1 MKHTHKYTV
10 ITGASSGIGYEA
22 AKAFAARGHSLIL
35 IARRTERLEKL
46 RTEIH
51 AAHPSIDIILKS
63 VDLSIAENVLRVY
76 EEVKALPLG
85 TWVNNAGF
93 GILKAFHNI
102 SNEEN
107 TNLIN
112 TNITAL
118 TLLSQEFIKT
128 QKRGYILNVA
138 SIAAFL
144 PGPLLSTYYASKAY
158 VLSLSAAVNE
168 ELKRS
173 GKPIS
178 VTTLCPGPMK
188 TEFFATAGA
197 SKEFATA
204 TPRACAKRALSAM
217 FKRKPIVFSDN
228 LIALAAFGTKFLPI
242 NLLTKISYRI
252 QRSKFM

>member
-1 MKHTHKYTV
+1 MLAL
-10 ITGASSGIGYEA
+10 ITGASSGLGIEFARLLAINGYDLIISARRKDRLESLKKVLEKKYKINVEVFPA
-22 AKAFAARGHSLIL
+22 DLSDVNDVLNLAKSCFIKDVDIL
-35 IARRTERLEKL
+35 I
-46 RTEIH
+46 
-51 AAHPSIDIILKS
+51 
-63 VDLSIAENVLRVY
+63 
-76 EEVKALPLG
+76 
-85 TWVNNAGF
+85 NNAGF
-93 GILKAFHNI
+93 GILGAFNNM
-102 SNEEN
+102 SGKEN
-107 TNLIN
+107 VNLIN

-144 PGPLLSTYYASKAY
+144 PGPLLSSYYASKAY

-188 TEFFATAGA
+188 TEFFTTAGA

-204 TPRACAKRALSAM
+204 TPRACAKRALRAM
-217 FKRKPIVFSDN
+217 FKRKPVVFSDN
-228 LIALAAFGTKFLPI
+228 LIALAAFGTKFLPF

>member
-1 MKHTHKYTV
+1 MLAL
-10 ITGASSGIGYEA
+10 ITGASSGLGIEFARLLAINGYDLIIS
-22 AKAFAARGHSLIL
+22 ARRKDRLESLKKVLEKKYKINVEVFPADLSDVNDVLNLAENCFIKDVDIL
-35 IARRTERLEKL
+35 I
-46 RTEIH
+46 
-51 AAHPSIDIILKS
+51 
-63 VDLSIAENVLRVY
+63 
-76 EEVKALPLG
+76 
-85 TWVNNAGF
+85 NNAGF
-93 GILKAFHNI
+93 GILGAFN
-102 SNEEN
+102 NMYGKEN
-107 TNLIN
+107 VNLIN

-144 PGPLLSTYYASKAY
+144 PGPLLSSYYASKAY

-188 TEFFATAGA
+188 TEFFTTAGA

-204 TPRACAKRALSAM
+204 TPRACAKRALRAM
-217 FKRKPIVFSDN
+217 FKRKPVVFSDN
-228 LIALAAFGTKFLPI
+228 LIALAAFGTKFLPF

>member
-1 MKHTHKYTV
+1 MLAL
-10 ITGASSGIGYEA
+10 ITGASSGLGIEFARLLAINGYN
-22 AKAFAARGHSLIL
+22 LI
-35 IARRTERLEKL
+35 ISARRKNRLESLKKVLEKKYKIDVDVFPADLSKVSEVERLAK
-46 RTEIH
+46 H
-51 AAHPSIDIILKS
+51 CYKNNID
-63 VDLSIAENVLRVY
+63 VLI
-76 EEVKALPLG
+76 
-85 TWVNNAGF
+85 NNAGF
-93 GILKAFHNI
+93 GILKAIHNI

-118 TLLSQEFIKT
+118 TLLSQGFIKT
-128 QKRGYILNVA
+128 QEKGYILNVA

-144 PGPLLSTYYASKAY
+144 PGPLLSSYYASKAY

-168 ELKRS
+168 ELKRNE
-173 GKPIS
+173 KPIF

-188 TEFFATAGA
+188 TEFFTTAGA

-204 TPRACAKRALSAM
+204 TPRVCAKRALIAM
-217 FKRKPIVFSDN
+217 FKRKPVVFSDN
-228 LIALAAFGTKFLPI
+228 LIALAAFGTKFLPF

>member
-1 MKHTHKYTV
+1 MLAL
-10 ITGASSGIGYEA
+10 ITGASSGLGIEFARLLAINGYDLIIS
-22 AKAFAARGHSLIL
+22 ARRKDRLESLKKVLEKKYKINVEVFPADLSDVNDVLNLAENCFIKDVDIL
-35 IARRTERLEKL
+35 I
-46 RTEIH
+46 
-51 AAHPSIDIILKS
+51 
-63 VDLSIAENVLRVY
+63 
-76 EEVKALPLG
+76 
-85 TWVNNAGF
+85 NNAGF
-93 GILKAFHNI
+93 GILGTFNNMSGK
-102 SNEEN
+102 EN
-107 TNLIN
+107 VNLIN

-144 PGPLLSTYYASKAY
+144 PGPLLSSYYASKAY

-188 TEFFATAGA
+188 TEFFTTAGA

-204 TPRACAKRALSAM
+204 TPRACAKRALRAM
-217 FKRKPIVFSDN
+217 FKRKPVVFSDN
-228 LIALAAFGTKFLPI
+228 LIALAAFGTKFLPF

-252 QRSKFM
+252 QKSKFM

>member
-1 MKHTHKYTV
+1 MLAL
-10 ITGASSGIGYEA
+10 ITGASSGLGIEFARLLAINGYDLIISARRKDRLESLKKVLEKKYKINVEVFPA
-22 AKAFAARGHSLIL
+22 DLSDVNDVLNLAKSCFIKDVDIL
-35 IARRTERLEKL
+35 I
-46 RTEIH
+46 
-51 AAHPSIDIILKS
+51 
-63 VDLSIAENVLRVY
+63 
-76 EEVKALPLG
+76 
-85 TWVNNAGF
+85 NNAGF
-93 GILKAFHNI
+93 GILGAFNNM
-102 SNEEN
+102 SGKEN
-107 TNLIN
+107 VNLIN

-144 PGPLLSTYYASKAY
+144 PGPLLSSYYASKAY

-188 TEFFATAGA
+188 TEFFTTAGA

-204 TPRACAKRALSAM
+204 TPRACAKRALRAM
-217 FKRKPIVFSDN
+217 FKRKSVVFSDN
-228 LIALAAFGTKFLPI
+228 LIALAAFGTKFLPF

-252 QRSKFM
+252 QKSKFM

>member
-1 MKHTHKYTV
+1 MLAL
-10 ITGASSGIGYEA
+10 ITGASSGLGVEFARLLAINGYD
-22 AKAFAARGHSLIL
+22 LI
-35 IARRTERLEKL
+35 ISARRMDRLESLKNVLEKKYKINVEVFQADLSKVAEVERLAEYCYKND
-46 RTEIH
+46 
-51 AAHPSIDIILKS
+51 ID
-63 VDLSIAENVLRVY
+63 VLI
-76 EEVKALPLG
+76 
-85 TWVNNAGF
+85 NNAGF

-138 SIAAFL
+138 SAAAFL
-144 PGPLLSTYYASKAY
+144 PGPLLSSYYASKAY
-158 VLSLSAAVNE
+158 VLSLSVAVNE

-173 GKPIS
+173 GKPVS

-197 SKEFATA
+197 SKKWATA
-204 TPRACAKRALSAM
+204 TPRTCAKRALRAM
-217 FKRKPIVFSDN
+217 FKRKPLVFSDN
-228 LIALAAFGTKFLPI
+228 LIALAAFGTKFLPF
-242 NLLTKISYRI
+242 NLLTKLSYRI

>member
-1 MKHTHKYTV
+1 MLAL
-10 ITGASSGIGYEA
+10 ITGASSGLGIEFARLLAINGYDLIIS
-22 AKAFAARGHSLIL
+22 ARRKDRLESLKKVLEKKYKINVEVFPADLSDVNDVLNLAENCFIKDVDIL
-35 IARRTERLEKL
+35 I
-46 RTEIH
+46 
-51 AAHPSIDIILKS
+51 
-63 VDLSIAENVLRVY
+63 
-76 EEVKALPLG
+76 
-85 TWVNNAGF
+85 NNAGF
-93 GILKAFHNI
+93 GILGTFNNMSGK
-102 SNEEN
+102 EN
-107 TNLIN
+107 VNLIN

-144 PGPLLSTYYASKAY
+144 PGPLLSSYYASKAY

-173 GKPIS
+173 GKPVS

-204 TPRACAKRALSAM
+204 TPRACAKRALRAM
-217 FKRKPIVFSDN
+217 FKRKPVVFSDN
-228 LIALAAFGTKFLPI
+228 LIALAAFGTKFLPF

-252 QRSKFM
+252 QKSKFM

>member
-1 MKHTHKYTV
+1 MLAL
-10 ITGASSGIGYEA
+10 ITGASSGLGIEFARLLAINGYDLIIS
-22 AKAFAARGHSLIL
+22 ARRKDRLESLKKVLEKKYKINVEVFPADLSDVNDVLNLAENCFIKDVDIL
-35 IARRTERLEKL
+35 I
-46 RTEIH
+46 
-51 AAHPSIDIILKS
+51 
-63 VDLSIAENVLRVY
+63 
-76 EEVKALPLG
+76 
-85 TWVNNAGF
+85 NNAGF
-93 GILKAFHNI
+93 GILGAFNNM
-102 SNEEN
+102 SGKEN
-107 TNLIN
+107 VNLIN

-144 PGPLLSTYYASKAY
+144 PGPLLSSYYASKAY

-188 TEFFATAGA
+188 TEFFTTAGA

-204 TPRACAKRALSAM
+204 TPRACAKRALRAM
-217 FKRKPIVFSDN
+217 FKRKPVVFSDN
-228 LIALAAFGTKFLPI
+228 LIALAAFGTKFLPF

>member
-1 MKHTHKYTV
+1 MLAL
-10 ITGASSGIGYEA
+10 ITGASSGLGIEFARLLAVNGYD
-22 AKAFAARGHSLIL
+22 LI
-35 IARRTERLEKL
+35 ISARRKDRLELLKKVLEKKYKINVEVVPADLSKVSEVERLAGNCFN
-46 RTEIH
+46 REI
-51 AAHPSIDIILKS
+51 D
-63 VDLSIAENVLRVY
+63 VLI
-76 EEVKALPLG
+76 
-85 TWVNNAGF
+85 NNAGF
-93 GILKAFHNI
+93 GILKVFHNI

-158 VLSLSAAVNE
+158 VLSLSAAINE
-168 ELKRS
+168 ELKHS
-173 GKPIS
+173 GKSIS

-188 TEFFATAGA
+188 TEFFTRAGA

-204 TPRACAKRALSAM
+204 TPRACAKRALKAM
-217 FKRKPIVFSDN
+217 FRRKPVVFSDN
-228 LIALAAFGTKFLPI
+228 LIALAAFGTKFLPF

-252 QRSKFM
+252 QRNKFM

>member
-1 MKHTHKYTV
+1 MLAL
-10 ITGASSGIGYEA
+10 ITGASSGLGIEFARLLAINGYD
-22 AKAFAARGHSLIL
+22 LI
-35 IARRTERLEKL
+35 ISARRKDRLE
-46 RTEIH
+46 
-51 AAHPSIDIILKS
+51 SLKK
-63 VDLSIAENVLRVY
+63 VLEKKYKINVEVFPADLSDVNDVLNLAEYCYKNDIDVLIS
-76 EEVKALPLG
+76 
-85 TWVNNAGF
+85 NAGF

-144 PGPLLSTYYASKAY
+144 PGPLLSSYYASKAY

-204 TPRACAKRALSAM
+204 TPRACAKRALRAM
-217 FKRKPIVFSDN
+217 FRRKPVVFSDN
-228 LIALAAFGTKFLPI
+228 LIALAAFGTKFLPF

-252 QRSKFM
+252 QRNKFM

>member
-1 MKHTHKYTV
+1 MLAL
-10 ITGASSGIGYEA
+10 ITGASRGLGIEFARLLAINGYDLIIS
-22 AKAFAARGHSLIL
+22 ARRKDRLESLKKVLEKKYKINVEVFPADLSDVNDVLNLAENCFIKDVDIL
-35 IARRTERLEKL
+35 I
-46 RTEIH
+46 
-51 AAHPSIDIILKS
+51 
-63 VDLSIAENVLRVY
+63 
-76 EEVKALPLG
+76 
-85 TWVNNAGF
+85 NNAGF
-93 GILKAFHNI
+93 GILGTFNNMSGK
-102 SNEEN
+102 EN
-107 TNLIN
+107 VNLIN

-144 PGPLLSTYYASKAY
+144 PGPLLSSYYASKAY

-204 TPRACAKRALSAM
+204 TPRACAKRALRAM
-217 FKRKPIVFSDN
+217 FKRKSVVFSDN
-228 LIALAAFGTKFLPI
+228 LIALAAFGTKFLPF